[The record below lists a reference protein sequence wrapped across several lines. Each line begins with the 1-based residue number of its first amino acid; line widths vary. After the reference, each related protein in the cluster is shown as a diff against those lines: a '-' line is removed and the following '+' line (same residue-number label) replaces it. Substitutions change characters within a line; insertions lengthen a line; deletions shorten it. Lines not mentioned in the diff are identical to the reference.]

1 MVYIHLLLYQQHIS
15 LSQKLTSYFIERVK
29 SMFKGF
35 YTVAS
40 GMISEQRRTEL
51 LSNNIANANTPGYKA
66 DQSTIRSFPEM
77 LLSRITKNGS
87 ANVENGFEGSSVNP
101 VGALNTGVYMQE
113 TLPDYSQ
120 GQITATEMP
129 TDIALVNGNLPTNK
143 ETGKAGAIF
152 YRLQN
157 PTGGEA
163 YTRNGSFTLDA
174 AGNLVNSQGFY
185 VLSDQGKKIT
195 LQNDDF
201 QITEDGYIKENGQQ
215 IARLGVSYSAQPD
228 TLAKRDTGLFYTS
241 NGQSL
246 PSAYNINNVSFST
259 KQGYIE
265 RSNVDAARSMTDMM
279 TAYRAFEANQKIL
292 QAYDRSMDKAVNEV
306 GKV

>member
-1 MVYIHLLLYQQHIS
+1 
-15 LSQKLTSYFIERVK
+15 
-29 SMFKGF
+29 MFRGF

-40 GMISEQRRTEL
+40 GMITEQRRTEL

-66 DQSTIRSFPEM
+66 DQSTIRSFPDM
-77 LLSRITKNGS
+77 LMSRITKSGFPD
-87 ANVENGFEGSSVNP
+87 VQNGFEGSSAKQI
-101 VGALNTGVYMQE
+101 GTLGTGVYMQE

-120 GQITATEMP
+120 GQITATELP
-129 TDIALVNGNLPTNK
+129 TDIALVDGNLPIDK
-143 ETGKAGAIF
+143 GTGKPGAIF

-163 YTRNGSFTLDA
+163 YTRNGNFTLDA
-174 AGNLVNSQGFY
+174 AGNLVNAQGFY

-195 LQNDDF
+195 LQSDDF
-201 QITEDGYIKENGQQ
+201 QLTEDGAIIENGKQV
-215 IARLGVSYSAQPD
+215 ARLGVSYSAQPD
-228 TLAKRDTGLFYTS
+228 TLAKRDTGLYYTS
-241 NGQSL
+241 DGKDL
-246 PSAYNINNVSFST
+246 PSAYNVNNVSFSM

-265 RSNVDAARSMTDMM
+265 RSNVDAARTMTDMM

-292 QAYDRSMDKAVNEV
+292 QAYDRSMDKAVNEI

>member
-1 MVYIHLLLYQQHIS
+1 
-15 LSQKLTSYFIERVK
+15 
-29 SMFKGF
+29 MFRGF

-40 GMISEQRRTEL
+40 GMISQQRRTEL

-77 LLSRITKNGS
+77 LLSRITKSGP
-87 ANVENGFEGSSVNP
+87 ANVQNGFEGSSANQI
-101 VGALNTGVYMQE
+101 GTLSTGVYMQE
-113 TLPDYSQ
+113 TLPDFTQ
-120 GQITATEMP
+120 GQITATELP
-129 TDIALVNGNLPTNK
+129 TDVALVNGNLPINK
-143 ETGKAGAIF
+143 ATGKPGAIF

-163 YTRNGSFTLDA
+163 YTRNGNFTLDA
-174 AGNLVNSQGFY
+174 AGNLVNAQGFY

-201 QITEDGYIKENGQQ
+201 QITEDGYIMENGQQ
-215 IARLGVSYSAQPD
+215 VARLGVSYSAQPD

-241 NGQSL
+241 NGRNL
-246 PSAYNINNVSFST
+246 TSAYNVNNVSFST

-265 RSNVDAARSMTDMM
+265 RSNVDAARTMTDMM

-292 QAYDRSMDKAVNEV
+292 QAYDRSMEKAVNQV

>member
-1 MVYIHLLLYQQHIS
+1 
-15 LSQKLTSYFIERVK
+15 
-29 SMFKGF
+29 MFRGF

-40 GMISEQRRTEL
+40 GMITEQRRTEL

-66 DQSTIRSFPEM
+66 DQSTIRSFPNM
-77 LLSRITKNGS
+77 LLSRITKSGP
-87 ANVENGFEGSSVNP
+87 ANLESGFEGSSVKQI
-101 VGALNTGVYMQE
+101 GALGTGVYMQE

-120 GQITATEMP
+120 GQLTATELP
-129 TDIALVNGNLPTNK
+129 TDLALVNGNLPINK

-157 PTGGEA
+157 PAGGEA
-163 YTRNGSFTLDA
+163 YTRNGNFTLDA
-174 AGNLVNSQGFY
+174 AGNLVNAQGFY

-195 LQNDDF
+195 LKNDDF
-201 QITEDGYIKENGQQ
+201 QVTEDGSIMENDKQ
-215 IARLGVSYSAQPD
+215 IAKIGVSYSAQPD

-241 NGQSL
+241 DGKNL
-246 PSAYNINNVSFST
+246 PSAYGINNVSFST

-265 RSNVDAARSMTDMM
+265 RSNVDAAKTMTDMM

-292 QAYDRSMDKAVNEV
+292 QAYDRSMDKAVNEI